1 VSIIDEHTRE
11 CLTSLVERS
20 VTADALIDELDRLA
34 LTRKL
39 LGANPIKT
47 VNWKPPKAT
56 QEIDRRCVVNPAQAR
71 RLLISVQRQSPS
83 GPRLVAFFAVLYYA
97 GLRPEEAVSLCRDN
111 LTLPP
116 LVQNPKTGNW
126 QEPADNWGELRF
138 SSAAPEAGAEWTDD
152 GQIRDHRHLKSRP
165 VGEWRRV
172 PTPPPLTR
180 LLRTHLRDFGGAPG
194 GRVFA
199 GVQGGEL
206 ASITYRRSWAKAR
219 RDTLS
224 AAEAAS
230 PLAGRV
236 YDLRH
241 ACVSTW
247 LNGGIPPAQ
256 VAEWAGHSVAILLKI
271 YAKCLDGQDA
281 IAKRRI
287 EEALGDPGDNAEG
300 DDAGPP
306 GEDDGEH

>member
-1 VSIIDEHTRE
+1 VS
-11 CLTSLVERS
+11 VS
-20 VTADALIDELDRLA
+20 V
-34 LTRKL
+34 K
-39 LGANPIKT
+39 
-47 VNWKPPKAT
+47 
-56 QEIDRRCVVNPAQAR
+56 
-71 RLLISVQRQSPS
+71 
-83 GPRLVAFFAVLYYA
+83 
-97 GLRPEEAVSLCRDN
+97 
-111 LTLPP
+111 
-116 LVQNPKTGNW
+116 NPKTGDW
-126 QEPADNWGELRF
+126 QEPAGNWGELRF
-138 SSAAPEAGAEWTDD
+138 STAAPEADAEWTDD
-152 GQIRDHRHLKSRP
+152 GLRRDHRHLKSRP

-172 PTPPPLTR
+172 SAQPPPTR
-180 LLRTHLRDFGGAPG
+180 LLHSHLRDFGGAPG

-206 ASITYRRSWAKAR
+206 ASITYRRSWGKAR

-256 VAEWAGHSVAILLKI
+256 VAERAGHSVAILRKI

-281 IAKRRI
+281 IAKRRM
-287 EEALGDPGDNAEG
+287 EEALGDPGEDGAAES
-300 DDAGPP
+300 P
-306 GEDDGEH
+306 GEDGDGG

>member
-1 VSIIDEHTRE
+1 VII
-11 CLTSLVERS
+11 
-20 VTADALIDELDRLA
+20 
-34 LTRKL
+34 
-39 LGANPIKT
+39 
-47 VNWKPPKAT
+47 
-56 QEIDRRCVVNPAQAR
+56 AR
-71 RLLISVQRQSPS
+71 
-83 GPRLVAFFAVLYYA
+83 A
-97 GLRPEEAVSLCRDN
+97 
-111 LTLPP
+111 
-116 LVQNPKTGNW
+116 
-126 QEPADNWGELRF
+126 ELR
-138 SSAAPEAGAEWTDD
+138 D
-152 GQIRDHRHLKSRP
+152 RP
-165 VGEWRRV
+165 HA
-172 PTPPPLTR
+172 
-180 LLRTHLRDFGGAPG
+180 HLRDFGAAPG

-199 GVQGGEL
+199 GIQGREL

-281 IAKRRI
+281 ISKRRI
-287 EEALGDPGDNAEG
+287 EEALGDPGES
-300 DDAGPP
+300 DDPDTSPPAGRDASS
-306 GEDDGEH
+306 DDG